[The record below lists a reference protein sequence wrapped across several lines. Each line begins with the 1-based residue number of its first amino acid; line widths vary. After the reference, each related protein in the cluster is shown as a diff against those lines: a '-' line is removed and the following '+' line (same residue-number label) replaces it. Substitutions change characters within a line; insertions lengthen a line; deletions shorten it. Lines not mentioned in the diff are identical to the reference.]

1 MLPQAVIETKQAAGR
16 LIRKSDDH
24 GVLILADK
32 RLGTQRS
39 GNTFLKSLQ
48 SRTVRK
54 CTTDEIVASLRIMG
68 NW

>member
-32 RLGTQRS
+32 RLVTKRYGK
-39 GNTFLKSLQ
+39 TFLKSLQ
-48 SRTVRK
+48 SKTVRV
-54 CTTDEIVASLRIMG
+54 CTIDEIVASLRLMG
-68 NW
+68 IW